1 MEINFKVTKCKQE
14 DIKYVI
20 EITKQAKDE
29 GFLDEI
35 TYEGL
40 KECLSKSDYYY
51 IIVAKKNKEVLGFA
65 SSSYSWGK
73 LHILDIGVRKDLRRK
88 GIANAL
94 VLHLTEHAK
103 RKKLIEV
110 YCEVKQ
116 NNTGS
121 LKYFLNHGFKKKAL
135 YSIAGGFYAL
145 YYPLFD

>member
-1 MEINFKVTKCKQE
+1 M
-14 DIKYVI
+14 I
-20 EITKQAKDE
+20 EISKQAKDE
-29 GFLDEI
+29 GFLEEI
-35 TYEGL
+35 TYKGL

-73 LHILDIGVRKDLRRK
+73 LHILDIGIRKDLRRK
-88 GIANAL
+88 GIAKAL

-116 NNTGS
+116 KNTGS
-121 LKYFLNHGFKKKAL
+121 LNFFLNRGFKQRAL

-145 YYPLFD
+145 YYPLFKSNNFNP